1 MVLMTSLIF
10 KAEQYG
16 KKILESQDIN
26 PKSVNNLPN
35 TLVFTEKKSH
45 YYAMNLTN
53 QKQKYVWCRVS
64 LLTLAQMLMS
74 NRLQILLLV

>member
-1 MVLMTSLIF
+1 MTSLIF

-45 YYAMNLTN
+45 
-53 QKQKYVWCRVS
+53 
-64 LLTLAQMLMS
+64 
-74 NRLQILLLV
+74 